1 MADRQRMTKRQRE
14 VFDALQ
20 ASRLLSGRDARVAE
34 RLVAK
39 GYARKVY
46 DHGDGSAL
54 FVRVASRSARRER
67 ALAS

>member
-1 MADRQRMTKRQRE
+1 MADRDRMTKRQRE
-14 VFDALQ
+14 VFDALLEQ

-54 FVRVASRSARRER
+54 FVRVAS
-67 ALAS
+67 